1 MKDNPAREEIVNAWR
16 FHLVVILL
24 CGAAIGAVYGQA
36 LHFPYVWTDHAEI
49 EGGGLV
55 PKTLDQVG
63 RFWTHVKGQA
73 VTIAREE
80 ATSSRPGGA
89 GYFRPIKAASYGL
102 DWQTGGGQ
110 PWSFH
115 LSNVLLHFLFCLV
128 LYWVALEVIGREYR
142 LWAAAIALWH
152 ALAPQHVETVCW
164 VSARSDSLWGLFG
177 LLAFWGCVRV
187 PRSRHPVTLR
197 VLSIFLAMLAVFS
210 KESGAV
216 AAIFPFLYFWLVPQ
230 EGHSGL
236 RKALRA
242 GVWTALGAG
251 LAVAYR
257 LLVVGGVGAGPAPA
271 AAGFWTRLHVF
282 GENVLQSF
290 FPVGLRLAD
299 TVEIAAG
306 PTLLGLSG
314 LALFSAW
321 LWLGFRMRRDGRL
334 LFSALAFLL
343 AILPVSQLWPLLQ
356 PRGERYLYVPAAF
369 AELAGALLLLELLRR
384 VQASAL
390 RRVLAAATLAILV
403 VLGLFSG
410 VRTSAWGNEA
420 RLFSEA
426 VEEEPNCAECWNNLA
441 FALAVEGKH
450 AGAERACRAAL
461 SVDRRRYWTYLD
473 GFSVRWILSQ
483 LLLLRGEGEEAAR
496 WLSQIEARVDGGP
509 ALFLS
514 LGRAHLL
521 SGEPELSLLAAGRG
535 LARHPGHPGLLA
547 LEQAAA
553 ERMIAAGHAWLESRP
568 QCRAAR

>member
-1 MKDNPAREEIVNAWR
+1 MSPAGR

-24 CGAAIGAVYGQA
+24 CGAAVGAVYGQA
-36 LHFPYVWTDHAEI
+36 LRFPYVWTDHAEI

-55 PKTLDQVG
+55 PKTLGQAG
-63 RFWTHVKGQA
+63 RFWTHIKGQA

-80 ATSSRPGGA
+80 AVSSRPGGT
-89 GYFRPIKAASYGL
+89 GYFRPIKAVSYGL
-102 DWQTGGGQ
+102 DWQTGNGQ

-115 LSNVLLHFLFCLV
+115 LSNVLLHFLFCLA
-128 LYWVALEVIGREYR
+128 LYWVALEVIGREHR

-177 LLAFWGCVRV
+177 LLAFWCCVRG
-187 PRSRHPVTLR
+187 PRSRHPVALR
-197 VLSIFLAMLAVFS
+197 ALSVVLAMLAVFS
-210 KESGAV
+210 KESGVV
-216 AAIFPFLYFWLVPQ
+216 AALLPALYFWSVPK
-230 EGHSGL
+230 EGSGGL

-242 GVWTALGAG
+242 GIWTMLGAG

-299 TVEIAAG
+299 TVEIVAG

-314 LALFSAW
+314 LALISAW
-321 LWLGFRMRRDGRL
+321 LWLGFRTRRDGRL

-369 AELAGALLLLELLRR
+369 AELAAVVLFHKLLGR
-384 VQASAL
+384 VHASAL
-390 RRVLAAATLAILV
+390 RRILVAAALAF
-403 VLGLFSG
+403 LGLLGVFSN
-410 VRTSAWGNEA
+410 VRAAAWGNEA
-420 RLFSEA
+420 RLFAEA
-426 VEEEPNCAECWNNLA
+426 VEDEPNCAECWNNLA
-441 FALAVEGKH
+441 FALAIEGKH

-461 SVDRRRYWTYLD
+461 SIDRRRYWTYLD

-535 LARHPGHPGLLA
+535 LARHPGHPGLRA
-547 LEQAAA
+547 LEQDAA
-553 ERMIAAGHAWLESRP
+553 ERMIATGHAWLESRP
-568 QCRAAR
+568 QCRLPLGSD